1 MPDTKKL
8 EELLKKTQEKEKQL
22 AKQLKEQERK
32 DRTRALI
39 LFAEYT
45 IKQLIRTEGTE
56 TLLQLSILDAKG
68 RDYSEAF
75 QKEVLRIQEILK
87 GGETDGRDSNGGRQ
101 GSTGEPESMG
111 TLQQNALKGVDISEL
126 QR

>member
-56 TLLQLSILDAKG
+56 RLLQLSILDAKG

-87 GGETDGRDSNGGRQ
+87 GGETDGRDLWERR
-101 GSTGEPESMG
+101 E
-111 TLQQNALKGVDISEL
+111 GVSSPT
-126 QR
+126 

>member
-39 LFAEYT
+39 LFANT
-45 IKQLIRTEGTE
+45 QLN
-56 TLLQLSILDAKG
+56 S
-68 RDYSEAF
+68 
-75 QKEVLRIQEILK
+75 
-87 GGETDGRDSNGGRQ
+87 
-101 GSTGEPESMG
+101 
-111 TLQQNALKGVDISEL
+111 
-126 QR
+126 

>member
-8 EELLKKTQEKEKQL
+8 EELLRKTQEKQKQI

-45 IKQLIRTEGTE
+45 IKQLIKTEGTE
-56 TLLQLSILDAKG
+56 RLLQLSILDAKG

-75 QKEVLRIQEILK
+75 QKEVLRIQE
-87 GGETDGRDSNGGRQ
+87 S
-101 GSTGEPESMG
+101 
-111 TLQQNALKGVDISEL
+111 LQENTTEDTTNNFNEQA
-126 QR
+126 

>member
-45 IKQLIRTEGTE
+45 IKQLIKTEGTE
-56 TLLQLSILDAKG
+56 RLMQLSILDAKG

-75 QKEVLRIQEILK
+75 QKEVLRIQE
-87 GGETDGRDSNGGRQ
+87 S
-101 GSTGEPESMG
+101 
-111 TLQQNALKGVDISEL
+111 LQENTTEDTTNNFNEQA
-126 QR
+126 

>member
-1 MPDTKKL
+1 MPDTKKAGRIT
-8 EELLKKTQEKEKQL
+8 EENPRKRKQL

-56 TLLQLSILDAKG
+56 RLLQLSILDAKG
-68 RDYSEAF
+68 RDLTEAF

-87 GGETDGRDSNGGRQ
+87 GDEN
-101 GSTGEPESMG
+101 
-111 TLQQNALKGVDISEL
+111 N
-126 QR
+126 